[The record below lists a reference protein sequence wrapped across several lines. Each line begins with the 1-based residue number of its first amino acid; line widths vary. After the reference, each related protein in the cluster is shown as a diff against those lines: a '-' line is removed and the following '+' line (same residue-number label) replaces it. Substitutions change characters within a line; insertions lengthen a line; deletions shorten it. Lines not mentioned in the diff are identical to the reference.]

1 MKRFSL
7 SIFITALVISL
18 IGLLT
23 ILSTEIVKEG
33 LFTWENI
40 FSKQVIFVIFG
51 FVIYFLTTKFD
62 YTLLK
67 YKPVV
72 YTIYITTII
81 VLLLTA
87 IFGQEVNGAR
97 RWFSFF
103 GVVLQPSEFAKLTII
118 IVTAY
123 IFNIENEMGEWK
135 RLIISFLTILPIV
148 FLVYI
153 EPHGSMALIM
163 MIIWFITAFIA
174 LGNQVRN
181 LLMMLAS
188 FLIFIGLF
196 LLTAFG
202 NFGYIFLTILGLIIS
217 IFLFF
222 SRDRWRL
229 AVVVM
234 SVLSIT
240 FGGIGSIIW
249 NNVFDDYQRER
260 VLTYVSP
267 SGTETNSGFNVE
279 QAKIAIGSGG
289 IWGKGFANGSQ
300 TKLQILPF
308 YQTDFIFASYAE
320 EFGLVGALILLI
332 LYFILLWSIFIFSF
346 SNPNYYYE
354 NLIIVAIGIKILI
367 EIFINLGTNMGI
379 SPATGIPLPLF
390 SAGGTITLVT
400 FFSLGLIQGIIG
412 SIKEQ
417 QTLILKD

>member
-1 MKRFSL
+1 MKRFNL
-7 SIFITALVISL
+7 SIFIPSLVISL
-18 IGLLT
+18 MGLLT
-23 ILSTEIVKEG
+23 ILSTEIAKES

-40 FSKQVIFVIFG
+40 FSKQVIFVVIGLIIF
-51 FVIYFLTTKFD
+51 FFTAKFD

-72 YTIYITTII
+72 YTIYITTIF

-103 GVVLQPSEFAKLTII
+103 GVVLQPSEFAKLSII
-118 IVTAY
+118 IVIAY
-123 IFNIENEMGEWK
+123 IFNIEGEMGEWK
-135 RLIISFLTILPIV
+135 RLIISLLAILPIV

-163 MIIWFITAFIA
+163 MILWFVTVFIG

-181 LLMMLAS
+181 LLIILAS
-188 FLIFIGLF
+188 SLIFIGLF

-202 NFGYIFLTILGLIIS
+202 NFGYIFLTIIGLIIS
-217 IFLFF
+217 TFLFF
-222 SRDRWRL
+222 SRDQWRL
-229 AVVVM
+229 VVVVV
-234 SVLSIT
+234 SVLSII

-260 VLTYVSP
+260 VLTFVNP
-267 SGTETNSGFNVE
+267 TGTESTSGFNVE

-308 YQTDFIFASYAE
+308 YQTDFIFASFAE
-320 EFGLVGALILLI
+320 EFGLVGCIILLI
-332 LYFILLWSIFIFSF
+332 LYFILLWSIFIIPF

-367 EIFINLGTNMGI
+367 EISINLGTNIGI

-390 SAGGTITLVT
+390 SAGGTITLAT